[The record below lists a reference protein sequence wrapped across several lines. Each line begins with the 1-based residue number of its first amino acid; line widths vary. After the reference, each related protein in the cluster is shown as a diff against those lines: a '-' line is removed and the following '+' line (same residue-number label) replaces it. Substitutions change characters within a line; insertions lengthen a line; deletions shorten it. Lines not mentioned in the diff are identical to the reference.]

1 MAVIAFPFRWMSIS
15 VQERML
21 TPRPRAVSDEKAVT
35 EATKSAQQEIT
46 AGNRTIQQLEKQIA
60 NWETKYAKLREAYD
74 RQVALRKSDNE
85 RYKDNLARV
94 KG

>member
-1 MAVIAFPFRWMSIS
+1 MAAIPFPFRWMWSS

-21 TPRPRAVSDEKAVT
+21 TPRPQTVTTEKAVT

-46 AGNRTIQQLEKQIA
+46 AGNRTIQQLEKQLA
-60 NWETKYAKLREAYD
+60 NAETKYAKLREAYD

-85 RYKDNLARV
+85 RYKANLARV